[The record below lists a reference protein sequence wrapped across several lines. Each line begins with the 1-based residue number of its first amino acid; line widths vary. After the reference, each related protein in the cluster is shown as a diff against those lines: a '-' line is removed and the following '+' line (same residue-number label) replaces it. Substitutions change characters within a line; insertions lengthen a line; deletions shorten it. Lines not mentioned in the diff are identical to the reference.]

1 MAEVGWRCEAEVVSA
16 KAWVVEVEFGHG
28 YSSKWV
34 IHSYLSLRFSQF
46 LLYGIYERF
55 AAIDRLVGE
64 ACALVE
70 ATDLARRMKWSRVEF
85 ECNSLVL
92 GKEILEDG
100 SPSWPIASL
109 VVKIRRGLE
118 EFADWRIA

>member
-1 MAEVGWRCEAEVVSA
+1 M
-16 KAWVVEVEFGHG
+16 VEVEFGRG

-34 IHSYLSLRFSQF
+34 IHSNLGLRCSQF
-46 LLYGIYERF
+46 PLYGIHERF
-55 AAIDRLVGE
+55 VAIDPLVGE

-70 ATDLARRMKWSRVEF
+70 ATDLARKMKWSRVEF

-92 GKEILEDG
+92 CKEIVEDG